1 LIDSVKNRVISDGLL
16 NKQISFKE
24 ESKKSDT
31 LVMLFENL
39 VIADPSSLEKI
50 MEIIKTQYYLIII

>member
-24 ESKKSDT
+24 ESNKSDT

-50 MEIIKTQYYLIII
+50 IEIIKT